1 MKIKRHRHAN
11 ERAKNRTKNETH
23 LNSHK
28 ETNHKDMIEWTTS
41 LINIR
46 KKEKN
51 ELWKN
56 CYSWNLKLIYL
67 VDWFCGVDIW
77 DHEWFFAYCSF
88 INADENSITCTMAK
102 RPFFIKRD
110 YLAPFP

>member
-1 MKIKRHRHAN
+1 MKIKRHGHAN

-46 KKEKN
+46 KKEKKWIM
-51 ELWKN
+51 EKLLQLALKIDLFSGLVLW
-56 CYSWNLKLIYL
+56 CWYL
-67 VDWFCGVDIW
+67 
-77 DHEWFFAYCSF
+77 
-88 INADENSITCTMAK
+88 
-102 RPFFIKRD
+102 RPRMVLRLLQFH
-110 YLAPFP
+110 

>member
-67 VDWFCGVDIW
+67 VDWFCGLIF
-77 DHEWFFAYCSF
+77 ETT
-88 INADENSITCTMAK
+88 NSSSLIAVSLMLTKTQ
-102 RPFFIKRD
+102 
-110 YLAPFP
+110 